1 MLMTLILVINAK
13 LFEQGYQY
21 HNLRKA
27 FSKFYRRHYE
37 LISEFNVGLKSVL
50 HQGLLQPEFYGDLVY
65 KFKKIR
71 GMTHFCDNSRKIII
85 RYKRIGYNLNVM
97 RQSACLVINPI
108 TVDGYAALF
117 NCTPVDRASDSMM
130 APT

>member
-1 MLMTLILVINAK
+1 MT
-13 LFEQGYQY
+13 
-21 HNLRKA
+21 
-27 FSKFYRRHYE
+27 KFYRRHYE
-37 LISEFNVGLKSVL
+37 LISKFNVGLKSLL
-50 HQGLLQPEFYGDLVY
+50 HQGLSEPEFYGDSVY

-71 GMTHFCDNSRKIII
+71 GMTDFSDQFRKIIM

-108 TVDGYAALF
+108 TVDGYAARF